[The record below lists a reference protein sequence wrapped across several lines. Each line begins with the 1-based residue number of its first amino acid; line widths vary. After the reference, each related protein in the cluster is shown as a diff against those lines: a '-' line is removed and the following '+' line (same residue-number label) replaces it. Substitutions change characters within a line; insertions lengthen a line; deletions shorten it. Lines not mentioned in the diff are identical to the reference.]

1 MQRLLGWAV
10 PVVVLV
16 TGCFPSP
23 NAPDAGTCVYPGQCR
38 PGLIC
43 KFDGQ
48 CVPACTAAESTPCAT
63 ADGGPGAATCR
74 PESGWSRCET
84 APCELGMTQAC
95 QLTAT
100 EMGERIC
107 QLDGT
112 LSACAAIPCVPGPPQ
127 QCANSD
133 AGVTVRVCQAD
144 AGFSACFTAPCTQ
157 SISCPVAPG
166 DGGAALY
173 GERACLADGG
183 YDLCREN
190 SQCSIRVGVCA
201 QARRLFTD
209 PDAGC
214 GESSYQALPTWQAAE
229 TCPGDDLDNDCDG
242 ETDEVGPT
250 VVLAEGAT
258 EVAAIGEFTPT
269 TNEPGRYRVLLV
281 MDGGITFT
289 RLSDSL
295 QPVTAP
301 SQQHVLR
308 TDGGRL
314 EPRFT
319 RRGAPNT
326 LVSWVED
333 RGVVFSEQPYNTL
346 GPLLPWSFATEQP
359 PLFAQAA
366 LIRNK
371 PVVAVFYD
379 APLTDGGVARTALV
393 AQPSDGGFSNV
404 TCSTSDAVC
413 FPYIYDLVGW
423 SGDLA
428 MVAVQGFVFFLSTN
442 PADRDRQ
449 ADGGMNDGGRLSDG
463 GLPDTVFFEPAPS
476 LFIREVRG
484 ANHFPSAFALAAEPP
499 AFAVSFVL
507 DSDIPGSSRFGT
519 LDSTATP
526 NFAGAAIP
534 FAQVSGASAVV
545 RSLDGGPAVL
555 TAFTV
560 DGGVALT
567 PLSKNAGVRWIS
579 APNITGK
586 ALLAWSYLSPNKA
599 LLTMPVKAAD
609 GGSQVIGRQLCMPEW
624 VP

>member
-1 MQRLLGWAV
+1 
-10 PVVVLV
+10 
-16 TGCFPSP
+16 
-23 NAPDAGTCVYPGQCR
+23 
-38 PGLIC
+38 
-43 KFDGQ
+43 
-48 CVPACTAAESTPCAT
+48 
-63 ADGGPGAATCR
+63 
-74 PESGWSRCET
+74 
-84 APCELGMTQAC
+84 MTQAC

-100 EMGERIC
+100 EMGQRTC

-258 EVAAIGEFTPT
+258 EVAAVGEFVELTQP
-269 TNEPGRYRVLLV
+269 ELGRYRVLLV
-281 MDGGITFT
+281 MDGGVAFERLNETLT
-289 RLSDSL
+289 RVNTLSFVS
-295 QPVTAP
+295 AP
-301 SQQHVLR
+301 RS
-308 TDGGRL
+308 DGGRL
-314 EPRFT
+314 EPRFSG
-319 RRGAPNT
+319 GATAET
-326 LVSWVED
+326 LASWVD
-333 RGVVFSEQPYNTL
+333 DHGVVFADQLYSSL
-346 GPLLPWSFATEQP
+346 GPLMQWSFTTPTAP
-359 PLFAQAA
+359 VFAQAA
-366 LIRNK
+366 LVRNK
-371 PVVAVFYD
+371 RVVAIFYD
-379 APLTDGGVARTALV
+379 VPADGGLTRTALV
-393 AQPSDGGFSNV
+393 SQSSDGNFENI
-404 TCSTSDAVC
+404 TCMSPNTICYPDTHE
-413 FPYIYDLVGW
+413 LVGW
-423 SGDLA
+423 RGGDLA
-428 MVAVQGFVFFLSTN
+428 IVAARGNALFLSAEPN
-442 PADRDRQ
+442 DLGKL
-449 ADGGMNDGGRLSDG
+449 ADGGQPVTLSDG
-463 GLPDTVFFEPAPS
+463 GSDPFFLGATPVPLVRA
-476 LFIREVRG
+476 VRG
-484 ANHFPSAFALAAEPP
+484 ALYIPSALAVAAQPP
-499 AFAVSFVL
+499 TFAVSFVRTNVNLPGYTRFGAL
-507 DSDIPGSSRFGT
+507 DSD
-519 LDSTATP
+519 ATP
-526 NFAGAAIP
+526 VFTSSAEEIP
-534 FAQVSGASAVV
+534 LERVSGASAVM
-545 RSLDGGPAVL
+545 RTIDGGAAVL

-567 PLSKNAGVRWIS
+567 PLTKGPGVRWLS
-579 APNITGK
+579 VPNNTGK
-586 ALLAWSYLSPNKA
+586 AILAWSKLSPNKA

-624 VP
+624 P